1 MRPASG
7 RWGCDMGQAP
17 LLDDMNLDKSVRQM
31 IDEAEQLAADAF
43 DVMHLTLDNGNELV
57 VVAITGEYLDP
68 VAKVLEALREMREAK
83 A

>member
-1 MRPASG
+1 MRPVFG

-17 LLDDMNLDKSVRQM
+17 LLDDMNPDKSIRD
-31 IDEAEQLAADAF
+31 IIRDAELLDVDCF
-43 DVMHLTLDNGNELV
+43 DVMHLQLDNDKELV
-57 VVAITGEYLDP
+57 MVAITGEYLDP

>member
-1 MRPASG
+1 MRPVFG

-31 IDEAEQLAADAF
+31 IDEAEQLTADSF
-43 DVMHLTLDNGNELV
+43 DVLHLTLNNGNDLV

-68 VAKVLEALREMREAK
+68 VAKVLEAIRELREAK
-83 A
+83 

>member
-1 MRPASG
+1 MG
-7 RWGCDMGQAP
+7 RVP

-31 IDEAEQLAADAF
+31 IDEAEQLDADCF

-68 VAKVLEALREMREAK
+68 VVTVLEAVRDLREAK
-83 A
+83 